1 MSGPPELTRE
11 HLLLTFIERLFEND
25 EKLCNDLV
33 SKVSAIIDDLIASGG
48 FDVKDWMR
56 GQTGICGPTYAC
68 GVADV
73 ALRGLSDREREDVIG
88 PYILQQC
95 KHYREL
101 LWRKSE
107 TETEEPK
114 TAHG

>member
-48 FDVKDWMR
+48 SDVKDWMR

-73 ALRGLSDREREDVIG
+73 ALSFLSDMEREYVEREYVIG
-88 PYILQQC
+88 QAGDGERSRFVLVAPAGSDEI
-95 KHYREL
+95 
-101 LWRKSE
+101 
-107 TETEEPK
+107 PF
-114 TAHG
+114 